1 MEKKIDLIM
10 KENGDIEILCD
21 AIPKH
26 TILHNDRQITA
37 TRIIDIFDFNL
48 GNTYKVT
55 KQNSINKDTAVLDFF
70 TQLLTDIA
78 QKVNSIS
85 NSDLQDEDLPF

>member
-21 AIPKH
+21 KILKY
-26 TILHNDRQITA
+26 TISHNDRQITA
-37 TRIIDIFDFNL
+37 TCIIDIFDFNL
-48 GNTYKVT
+48 GNTYKIN
-55 KQNSINKDTAVLDFF
+55 KQNPNNKDAPVLDFF

-85 NSDLQDEDLPF
+85 NSDLKDEDVPF

>member
-1 MEKKIDLIM
+1 MEKNIDLIM

-21 AIPKH
+21 KTPKH

-37 TRIIDIFDFNL
+37 TCIIDIFDFNL
-48 GNTYKVT
+48 GNTYKIN
-55 KQNSINKDTAVLDFF
+55 KQNPTNKDATVLDFF
-70 TQLLTDIA
+70 AQLLTEIA

-85 NSDLQDEDLPF
+85 NSDLKDEDVPF